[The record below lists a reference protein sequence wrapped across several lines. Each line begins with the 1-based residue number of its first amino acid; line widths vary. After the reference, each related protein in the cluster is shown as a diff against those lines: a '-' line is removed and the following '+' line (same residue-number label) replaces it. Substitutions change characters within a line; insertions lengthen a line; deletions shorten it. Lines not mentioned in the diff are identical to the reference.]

1 MNFEYH
7 LEKIEFEVF
16 PDSHYDVI
24 LGLPWFRAH
33 NPTIIWDTEEI
44 NTKQCNCPCDPHE
57 TDLPATYD
65 YNWYRWISLWN
76 PNWDEGG
83 PKMKDKPKT
92 NHGYTVEHIS
102 MKDMKK
108 KMKW

>member
-1 MNFEYH
+1 MSKTFQEKHQLAIQEKETPEELTTIDGQRSCTVYHKTRPLLMNFEYH

-44 NTKQCNCPCDPHE
+44 NTKQCNCPHDPHE
-57 TDLPATYD
+57 TDLPAACD
-65 YNWYRWISLWN
+65 YNWYR
-76 PNWDEGG
+76 
-83 PKMKDKPKT
+83 
-92 NHGYTVEHIS
+92 
-102 MKDMKK
+102 
-108 KMKW
+108 